1 MSGTAKE
8 NFPHKIKRMWEE
20 KRREGKE
27 RKERVKREKRGRTEE
42 GGERDGEI

>member
-8 NFPHKIKRMWEE
+8 NFPHKIKKMWKE

-27 RKERVKREKRGRTEE
+27 RKERVKKGKERKNRGGR
-42 GGERDGEI
+42 GA

>member
-27 RKERVKREKRGRTEE
+27 RKERVKKGKERKNRGGR
-42 GGERDGEI
+42 GA

>member
-8 NFPHKIKRMWEE
+8 NFPHKIKKMWEE

-27 RKERVKREKRGRTEE
+27 RKERVKKGKERKNRGGR
-42 GGERDGEI
+42 GA